1 MLGTFALWFGWYGF
15 NPGSTLSM
23 HDKEMGALAAQVA
36 MSGPMIPSSTF
47 GCTGPTGL
55 SVLLDTGQDGWVAK
69 HHQGEPLLG
78 RVRELRKWRDNGR
91 AAMVAWMEQVGI
103 SLCQRCQAGLEVDH
117 NPYVGVRIGE
127 AAHPGPSGG
136 GARATD
142 RRRQEREADGGE
154 AGLGPLAGLLRPLI
168 EQMLREVLQELLGGA
183 ELRNLFSS
191 LLVGGQVGAGTS
203 QAPRALPG
211 AADNETQE
219 TNGRWK
225 KRRAAG
231 ADPEPGK
238 GKSSGGEKAA
248 GKGKSNGDE
257 KAAGKGKSN
266 GGEIL
271 SGKGKSNGGEKATG
285 KGKSNGGEI
294 LAGKG
299 KSNGGGNSADL
310 PDGDGGGEWTVV
322 SRRGPRDQ
330 NAMWNLRSTDWSDPV
345 TNYDDLVA
353 SASGAEETVRAVALV
368 DEEQK
373 ETLTSLYRGCGKP
386 HALLLVVLQTGPDTE
401 RCPGSVGGGALAF
414 RQVKFTRACTPGLA
428 PPGPKTQIKA
438 GKVELVPSA
447 VVYVRFV
454 QKYLEKDV
462 WAQALKHP
470 QRLVLEHMARH
481 RLKAMDSWGW
491 AVEQTPGV
499 AGQQQIFGK
508 LRLPEKDVS
517 ALLATSGAPAFYE
530 PARSVQ
536 LGPVTTEWVP
546 LQEGETPAA
555 YLARCLTV
563 AAPLGL
569 VAGRRQL
576 GRRGP
581 HDPQVPMQRLWLV
594 QMVPN
599 AVTVEQLT
607 AVLGHAFTDVEMV
620 FQRRRGSTKDYTFR
634 GKSTEQGDSLAIP
647 LQYGTDNLVL
657 WVRHAPPKKGPAQSQ
672 EIRTSGSWSLLGPKR
687 AFGSEPRTG
696 VPEAGEPSTEETG
709 MQADK
714 QGTQPPSTATAD
726 ATNKRA
732 ADASEPSAKRVAGSQ
747 RALPEGATVDH
758 VEKDG
763 NCLFSCLAKGIN
775 MLAPDGRQLTGG
787 EVRARIAVHL
797 RKNEE
802 AYVKGWDHEMPDRT
816 KAADWGSYVTAIE
829 GDKVWGGLTEI
840 KAACRVWDIRC
851 IVFPTSEHLEPFQVH
866 GQAKR
871 RVVGLYFT
879 GHHYD
884 LLRGEAGTL
893 PRSILD
899 IRAAPPVVPVRG
911 GGDPGDSG
919 SVWTRSSRRT
929 CPSMTSAWTAGRGRG
944 SASQALLAPGPG
956 PRAGSEASSRR
967 ASVWTRASSMG
978 SGSGGRCGMRTL
990 DAASKGG
997 RDTELDDVEE
1007 QPGKKQRRM
1016 NHLARQPDGT
1026 YREPC
1031 SYCAHVFVSD
1041 SSVKLSHARYSHHM
1055 RWHKD
1060 LPRTQGR
1067 GLRRDFEM
1075 RELRPDEPA
1084 DWRCPMCTVGVP
1096 LHFLAK
1102 VSKAVFA
1109 EVREE
1114 HRRRAHR
1121 HLTRAAYAVKL
1132 KAAAHRKPAERMK
1145 CRVRM
1150 LNRHRARTGK
1160 SGTAGTARP
1169 SPENFV
1175 AFTWPQVLRRK
1186 AVARSDKWRLTLA
1199 TAWRCRSCMG
1209 CWRHAKV
1216 AVAHKCADVVDR
1228 QKARE
1233 AGLRKARKLA
1243 ASIEHGIDPAILAQT
1258 FDSALEFL
1266 TRATLDP

>member
-1 MLGTFALWFGWYGF
+1 MWGFALVRQ
-15 NPGSTLSM
+15 P
-23 HDKEMGALAAQVA
+23 
-36 MSGPMIPSSTF
+36 I
-47 GCTGPTGL
+47 
-55 SVLLDTGQDGWVAK
+55 LDPV
-69 HHQGEPLLG
+69 GEVP
-78 RVRELRKWRDNGR
+78 
-91 AAMVAWMEQVGI
+91 
-103 SLCQRCQAGLEVDH
+103 
-117 NPYVGVRIGE
+117 
-127 AAHPGPSGG
+127 
-136 GARATD
+136 
-142 RRRQEREADGGE
+142 DGGE

-168 EQMLREVLQELLGGA
+168 EKMLREVLQELLGGA

-191 LLVGGQVGAGTS
+191 LLVGGQVGALTS
-203 QAPRALPG
+203 QTSRATPG
-211 AADNETQE
+211 ADDNETQE
-219 TNGRWK
+219 LNGRWK
-225 KRRAAG
+225 KRRATGAEMVDKGAG
-231 ADPEPGK
+231 RGRAGGDDPVPGK

-271 SGKGKSNGGEKATG
+271 
-285 KGKSNGGEI
+285 
-294 LAGKG
+294 
-299 KSNGGGNSADL
+299 
-310 PDGDGGGEWTVV
+310 
-322 SRRGPRDQ
+322 RGPRDQ
-330 NAMWNLRSTDWSDPV
+330 NATWSLRSTDWSDPV

-414 RQVKFTRACTPGLA
+414 RQVKFTRACAPGLA
-428 PPGPKTQIKA
+428 PPGPKTQIKV

-491 AVEQTPGV
+491 AVEQTPGG

-581 HDPQVPMQRLWLV
+581 HDPKVPMQRLWLV

-607 AVLGHAFTDVEMV
+607 AVLSHAFTDVEMV

-634 GKSTEQGDSLAIP
+634 GKSTEQGDSLAVP

-657 WVRHAPPKKGPAQSQ
+657 WVRHAPPKKGPSQSQ
-672 EIRTSGSWSLLGPKR
+672 EIRTSGSWSLLGSKR

-709 MQADK
+709 TPADK
-714 QGTQPPSTATAD
+714 QGVQQPTAATAD

-775 MLAPDGRQLTGG
+775 LLAPDGRQLTGG

-851 IVFPTSEHLEPFQVH
+851 IVFPTSEHLEPFHVH

-871 RVVGLYFT
+871 RQ
-879 GHHYD
+879 
-884 LLRGEAGTL
+884 
-893 PRSILD
+893 
-899 IRAAPPVVPVRG
+899 
-911 GGDPGDSG
+911 
-919 SVWTRSSRRT
+919 
-929 CPSMTSAWTAGRGRG
+929 C
-944 SASQALLAPGPG
+944 
-956 PRAGSEASSRR
+956 
-967 ASVWTRASSMG
+967 
-978 SGSGGRCGMRTL
+978 
-990 DAASKGG
+990 
-997 RDTELDDVEE
+997 
-1007 QPGKKQRRM
+1007 
-1016 NHLARQPDGT
+1016 
-1026 YREPC
+1026 
-1031 SYCAHVFVSD
+1031 
-1041 SSVKLSHARYSHHM
+1041 SVKFM
-1055 RWHKD
+1055 
-1060 LPRTQGR
+1060 
-1067 GLRRDFEM
+1067 
-1075 RELRPDEPA
+1075 
-1084 DWRCPMCTVGVP
+1084 
-1096 LHFLAK
+1096 
-1102 VSKAVFA
+1102 
-1109 EVREE
+1109 VR
-1114 HRRRAHR
+1114 
-1121 HLTRAAYAVKL
+1121 
-1132 KAAAHRKPAERMK
+1132 
-1145 CRVRM
+1145 
-1150 LNRHRARTGK
+1150 
-1160 SGTAGTARP
+1160 
-1169 SPENFV
+1169 
-1175 AFTWPQVLRRK
+1175 
-1186 AVARSDKWRLTLA
+1186 
-1199 TAWRCRSCMG
+1199 
-1209 CWRHAKV
+1209 
-1216 AVAHKCADVVDR
+1216 
-1228 QKARE
+1228 
-1233 AGLRKARKLA
+1233 
-1243 ASIEHGIDPAILAQT
+1243 
-1258 FDSALEFL
+1258 
-1266 TRATLDP
+1266 

>member
-386 HALLLVVLQTGPDTE
+386 HALLLLVLQTGPDTE

-428 PPGPKTQIKA
+428 PPGPEDADQGGQGGA
-438 GKVELVPSA
+438 GAE
-447 VVYVRFV
+447 
-454 QKYLEKDV
+454 
-462 WAQALKHP
+462 
-470 QRLVLEHMARH
+470 
-481 RLKAMDSWGW
+481 
-491 AVEQTPGV
+491 
-499 AGQQQIFGK
+499 
-508 LRLPEKDVS
+508 
-517 ALLATSGAPAFYE
+517 
-530 PARSVQ
+530 
-536 LGPVTTEWVP
+536 
-546 LQEGETPAA
+546 
-555 YLARCLTV
+555 
-563 AAPLGL
+563 
-569 VAGRRQL
+569 
-576 GRRGP
+576 
-581 HDPQVPMQRLWLV
+581 
-594 QMVPN
+594 
-599 AVTVEQLT
+599 
-607 AVLGHAFTDVEMV
+607 
-620 FQRRRGSTKDYTFR
+620 RRRVC
-634 GKSTEQGDSLAIP
+634 P
-647 LQYGTDNLVL
+647 
-657 WVRHAPPKKGPAQSQ
+657 
-672 EIRTSGSWSLLGPKR
+672 
-687 AFGSEPRTG
+687 
-696 VPEAGEPSTEETG
+696 
-709 MQADK
+709 
-714 QGTQPPSTATAD
+714 
-726 ATNKRA
+726 
-732 ADASEPSAKRVAGSQ
+732 
-747 RALPEGATVDH
+747 
-758 VEKDG
+758 
-763 NCLFSCLAKGIN
+763 
-775 MLAPDGRQLTGG
+775 
-787 EVRARIAVHL
+787 VRAEVPG
-797 RKNEE
+797 E
-802 AYVKGWDHEMPDRT
+802 
-816 KAADWGSYVTAIE
+816 
-829 GDKVWGGLTEI
+829 
-840 KAACRVWDIRC
+840 RC
-851 IVFPTSEHLEPFQVH
+851 V
-866 GQAKR
+866 
-871 RVVGLYFT
+871 
-879 GHHYD
+879 
-884 LLRGEAGTL
+884 
-893 PRSILD
+893 
-899 IRAAPPVVPVRG
+899 
-911 GGDPGDSG
+911 
-919 SVWTRSSRRT
+919 
-929 CPSMTSAWTAGRGRG
+929 
-944 SASQALLAPGPG
+944 GPG
-956 PRAGSEASSRR
+956 LEASS
-967 ASVWTRASSMG
+967 ATGVGAHG
-978 SGSGGRCGMRTL
+978 PAPLEG
-990 DAASKGG
+990 
-997 RDTELDDVEE
+997 
-1007 QPGKKQRRM
+1007 
-1016 NHLARQPDGT
+1016 DG
-1026 YREPC
+1026 
-1031 SYCAHVFVSD
+1031 
-1041 SSVKLSHARYSHHM
+1041 
-1055 RWHKD
+1055 
-1060 LPRTQGR
+1060 
-1067 GLRRDFEM
+1067 
-1075 RELRPDEPA
+1075 
-1084 DWRCPMCTVGVP
+1084 
-1096 LHFLAK
+1096 
-1102 VSKAVFA
+1102 
-1109 EVREE
+1109 
-1114 HRRRAHR
+1114 
-1121 HLTRAAYAVKL
+1121 
-1132 KAAAHRKPAERMK
+1132 
-1145 CRVRM
+1145 
-1150 LNRHRARTGK
+1150 
-1160 SGTAGTARP
+1160 
-1169 SPENFV
+1169 
-1175 AFTWPQVLRRK
+1175 
-1186 AVARSDKWRLTLA
+1186 
-1199 TAWRCRSCMG
+1199 
-1209 CWRHAKV
+1209 
-1216 AVAHKCADVVDR
+1216 
-1228 QKARE
+1228 
-1233 AGLRKARKLA
+1233 
-1243 ASIEHGIDPAILAQT
+1243 
-1258 FDSALEFL
+1258 
-1266 TRATLDP
+1266 